1 MTRIVTAAPARESC
15 RSCAHFR
22 NDPEYL
28 ERLLIG
34 LTSLSS
40 GYASVLADDGLCG
53 RHQRQCSADF
63 WCADFHAAAPA
74 RST

>member
-1 MTRIVTAAPARESC
+1 MTRIVTTAARESC
-15 RSCAHFR
+15 RSCVHFR

-28 ERLLIG
+28 ERLLSG

-63 WCADFHAAAPA
+63 WCADFHRAATAPSA
-74 RST
+74 